1 MHSRIKSCSDQ
12 QDERKKPETHSYQTV
27 VMIILLS
34 LILDTH
40 VVIHRSLNQR
50 EDTLGAARK
59 YSVVF
64 TEVSRMR
71 KGPRELLGLHYPN
84 NLRDDLISLDLR

>member
-27 VMIILLS
+27 VMIIFLS

-40 VVIHRSLNQR
+40 VVIHGSLNQS
-50 EDTLGAARK
+50 EDSLGAARK
-59 YSVVF
+59 DSVVF
-64 TEVSRMR
+64 TEMSRMG
-71 KGPRELLGLHYPN
+71 KGPGEFLGLHYPN
-84 NLRDDLISLDLR
+84 NLRDDLLSLDLR